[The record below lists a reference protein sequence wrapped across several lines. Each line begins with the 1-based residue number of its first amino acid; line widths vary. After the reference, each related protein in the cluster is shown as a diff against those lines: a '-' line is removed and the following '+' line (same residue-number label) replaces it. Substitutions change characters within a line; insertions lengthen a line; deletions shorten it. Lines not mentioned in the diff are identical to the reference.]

1 MKPHGKKA
9 ILVTGVSG
17 SGKSRVSS
25 HFRDLGY
32 ESYDIEAIEGMFAH
46 YRKDTGEVFE
56 DYENIP
62 KKIGNADWICDKD
75 KLKKLLDEQKS
86 NLAFYFG
93 VPSNMDDI
101 FPLFQKVIVLTTSPE
116 TLAKRLSSREG
127 TDAIGA
133 TEETRQMILGWKDWW
148 ENQMKKKNAVFINAE
163 ENPDEVTKKI
173 LEVTL

>member
-17 SGKSRVSS
+17 SARSRVSS

-101 FPLFQKVIVLTTSPE
+101 FPL
-116 TLAKRLSSREG
+116 
-127 TDAIGA
+127 
-133 TEETRQMILGWKDWW
+133 
-148 ENQMKKKNAVFINAE
+148 
-163 ENPDEVTKKI
+163 
-173 LEVTL
+173 